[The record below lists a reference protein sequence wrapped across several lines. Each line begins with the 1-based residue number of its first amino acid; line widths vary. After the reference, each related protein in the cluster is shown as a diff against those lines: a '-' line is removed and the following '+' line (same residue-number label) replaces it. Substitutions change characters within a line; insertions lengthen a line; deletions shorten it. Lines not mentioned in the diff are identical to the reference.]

1 MSRERSTLFEP
12 GAPSSNGG
20 FELLPMPPDVQ
31 AIYAA
36 AQRSTPYNTDLDEVL
51 AAHRQANGE
60 PEQIAHA
67 ERLDPCDAMPSRLE
81 ERRDAYVRQRR
92 YAVRAGIDVGMAHVA
107 IAKALGVS
115 PGVIRGDLKASA
127 R

>member
-1 MSRERSTLFEP
+1 MSREWSTLFAP
-12 GAPSSNGG
+12 GALSSSGG
-20 FELLPMPPDVQ
+20 FELLPMPPDIQ
-31 AIYAA
+31 AIYDA
-36 AQRSTPYNTDLDEVL
+36 AQRNTPCDTELDDAL
-51 AAHRQANGE
+51 AAHRQAHGE
-60 PEQIAHA
+60 PAQIAHA

-92 YAVRAGIDVGMAHVA
+92 YAVRAGIDAGMAPLA
-107 IAKALGVS
+107 IAQALGVS